1 MCFCQNICP
10 YIIQLPLCICNGSTS
25 MFAQEDGA
33 VVMKLEK
40 MNDVMVDEKSKVII
54 QLFSG

>member
-1 MCFCQNICP
+1 
-10 YIIQLPLCICNGSTS
+10 
-25 MFAQEDGA
+25 MFAQEDNA